1 MRLSEAQY
9 IIGID
14 LGTTNSVVAYTKVAD
29 IAAQRPD
36 IRVFDIPQRVDA
48 GAIEA
53 LKMLPSFVLVPPA
66 AEIEGL
72 KMPWEKETHTVVG
85 EFARERGSEMP
96 TRLIS
101 SAKSWL
107 CHGLVDRNQPILPWE
122 APADVEKF
130 SPVEASSLILEHI
143 RQAWNRE
150 MARRPDGSL
159 DEDARMEEQEI
170 FLTVPASFD
179 AVARELTV
187 KAAEL
192 AGLTRVTLIEEPQAV
207 FYAWIEANG
216 DGWREMTQPGD
227 IILVCDVGG
236 GTTDFSLIRV
246 VEEDGRLALERIAV
260 GNHLL
265 VGGDNMDL
273 ALAYSVAQRLSAE
286 GTRLDSWQMRAV
298 WHSCRKVKEALLSDE
313 DLDRYHLTVLGRGS
327 SLIGGTLKTFVS
339 QVEARRVILDGFF
352 PACGRDARPTQAPAA
367 GIRELGLT
375 YEADPAITHHL
386 AHFIDRQLG
395 GDQGLERFPTGV
407 LFNGGVM
414 KPAKLRGRI
423 LDQLRSWGSDFAR
436 VREIRSGNLDLA
448 VARGAVYYG
457 LARRGRG
464 IRIRSGL
471 NKSYYIGVAAAM
483 PAVPGI
489 PAPMKALCVAPFGM
503 EEGTEADIRSREF
516 VLAVGEPVRF
526 DFLGS
531 SLRQEDPVGEIIE
544 DWQGDLEEITTI
556 ETTLDGEPGSHIP
569 VTIQVRVTEIGTLE
583 LWCVSAADGRR
594 WKLEFNVR
602 ESHGQRHA

>member
-14 LGTTNSVVAYTKVAD
+14 LGTTNSVVAYTQVAD
-29 IAAQRPD
+29 IEAQRPD
-36 IRVFDIPQRVDA
+36 IRVFNVPQRVDA

-53 LKMLPSFVLVPPA
+53 LKMLPSFVLVPPP

-72 KMPWEKETHTVVG
+72 KMPWERETQTVVG

-101 SAKSWL
+101 SSKSWL

-122 APADVEKF
+122 APEDVRKF

-150 MARRPDGSL
+150 MAQRPDGGL
-159 DEDARMEEQEI
+159 DESRCMENQEI

-187 KAAEL
+187 KAAGL
-192 AGLTRVTLIEEPQAV
+192 AGLKRVTLIEEPQAV
-207 FYAWIEANG
+207 FYAWIEASG
-216 DGWREMTQPGD
+216 DRWREMTQPGD

-246 VEEDGRLALERIAV
+246 DEEDGRLALERIAV

-273 ALAYSVAQRLSAE
+273 ALAYSVAQRLAAE

-298 WHSCRKVKEALLSDE
+298 WHSCRKVKEALLADE
-313 DLDRYHLTVLGRGS
+313 DLERYHLTVLGRGS
-327 SLIGGTLKTFVS
+327 SLIGGTVKTFVS
-339 QVEARRVILDGFF
+339 QVEAKRVILDGFF
-352 PACGRDARPTQAPAA
+352 PACERDARPTQPPAA

-395 GDQGLERFPTGV
+395 GEQGKERFPTGV

-414 KPAKLRGRI
+414 KPRKLRGRI
-423 LDQLRSWGSDFAR
+423 LDQLRSWGQDFAR
-436 VREIRSGNLDLA
+436 VREIQSDNLDLA
-448 VARGAVYYG
+448 VAHGAVYYG

-516 VLAVGEPVRF
+516 VLAVGEPVHF

-531 SLRQEDPVGEIIE
+531 SLRQEDPVGEIVE

-556 ETTLDGEPGSHIP
+556 ETTLDGEAGSHIP

-583 LWCVSAADGRR
+583 LWCVSASDGRR

-602 ESHGQRHA
+602 ESHGERHA

>member
-14 LGTTNSVVAYTKVAD
+14 LGTTNSVVAYTQVAD
-29 IAAQRPD
+29 IEAQRPD
-36 IRVFDIPQRVDA
+36 IRVFNVPQRVDA

-53 LKMLPSFVLVPPA
+53 LKMLPSFVLVPPP

-72 KMPWEKETHTVVG
+72 KMPWQRETQTVVG

-122 APADVEKF
+122 APEDVRKF
-130 SPVEASSLILEHI
+130 SPVEASSLILDHI

-150 MARRPDGSL
+150 MAQRPDGGL
-159 DEDARMEEQEI
+159 DEARCMENQEI

-187 KAAEL
+187 KAAGL
-192 AGLTRVTLIEEPQAV
+192 AGLKRVTLIEEPQAV
-207 FYAWIEANG
+207 FYAWIEASG
-216 DGWREMTQPGD
+216 DRWREMTQPGD

-246 VEEDGRLALERIAV
+246 DEEDGRLALERIAV

-273 ALAYSVAQRLSAE
+273 ALAYSVAQRLGAE

-298 WHSCRKVKEALLSDE
+298 WHSCRKVKEALLADE
-313 DLDRYHLTVLGRGS
+313 ELERYHLTVLGRGS
-327 SLIGGTLKTFVS
+327 SLIGGTVKTFVS
-339 QVEARRVILDGFF
+339 RVEAKRVILDGFF
-352 PACGRDARPTQAPAA
+352 PACERDARPTRPPAA

-395 GDQGLERFPTGV
+395 GGQGKERFPTGV

-414 KPAKLRGRI
+414 KPRKLRSRI
-423 LDQLRSWGSDFAR
+423 LDQLRSWGQDFAR
-436 VREIRSGNLDLA
+436 VREIRSDNLDLA

-516 VLAVGEPVRF
+516 VLAVGEPVHF

-556 ETTLDGEPGSHIP
+556 ETTLDGKAGSHIP

-602 ESHGQRHA
+602 ESHGERHA

>member
-1 MRLSEAQY
+1 LSQAAY

-14 LGTTNSVVAYTKVAD
+14 LGTTTSVVAYTQVAD
-29 IAAQRPD
+29 IESQRPH
-36 IRVFDIPQRVDA
+36 IEVFNIPQRVDA

-53 LKMLPSFVLVPPA
+53 LEMLPSFVMVPGA

-72 KMPWEKETHTVVG
+72 KMPWERETHTVVG
-85 EFARERGSEMP
+85 ELARERGAEVP
-96 TRLIS
+96 ARLIS
-101 SAKSWL
+101 SSKSWL
-107 CHGLVDRNQPILPWE
+107 CHSLVDRNQPILPWE
-122 APADVEKF
+122 APADVKRF
-130 SPVEASSLILEHI
+130 SPVEASSLILDHI

-150 MARRPDGSL
+150 MARKLDGAT
-159 DEDARMEEQEI
+159 DEALRMENQEI

-187 KAAEL
+187 RAAEL
-192 AGLTRVTLIEEPQAV
+192 AGLSRVTLIEEPQAV
-207 FYAWIEANG
+207 FYAWIEASE
-216 DGWREMTQPGD
+216 DRWREMTQPGD

-246 VEEDGRLALERIAV
+246 VEEAGSLALERIAV

-273 ALAYSVAQRLSAE
+273 ALAHSVAHRLAAE

-298 WHSCRKVKEALLSDE
+298 WHSCRKVKETLLSDE
-313 DLDRYHLTVLGRGS
+313 QLDRCHLTVLGRGS
-327 SLIGGTLKTFVS
+327 SLIGSTFKTFVS
-339 QVEARRVILDGFF
+339 QAEARRVILDGFF
-352 PACGRDARPTQAPAA
+352 PTCGRDARPSTPPSA

-395 GDQGLERFPTGV
+395 GEQGLERFPTGI

-414 KPAKLRGRI
+414 KPKKLRGRI
-423 LDQLRSWGSDFAR
+423 LEQLRSWGAGFGR
-436 VREIRSGNLDLA
+436 VREIQSENLDLA

-457 LARRGRG
+457 LARRGKG

-471 NKSYYIGVAAAM
+471 NKSYYIGVAASL

-516 VLAVGEPVRF
+516 VLSVGEPVRF

-531 SLRQEDPVGEIIE
+531 SLRQEDPLGEIIE
-544 DWQGDLEEITTI
+544 DWEGDLEEVTTI
-556 ETTLDGEPGSHIP
+556 ETTLDAESGSHIP
-569 VTIQVRVTEIGTLE
+569 VTIQVKVTEMGTLE

-594 WKLEFNVR
+594 WKLEFDVR
-602 ESHGQRHA
+602 ESHGARHS